1 VQVGASNIKI
11 HALGLLLRLG
21 ILSDSN
27 FLSSVYIS
35 LTLYSLSSL
44 FVSVDESL
52 LQVLV
57 GILGS
62 LFGLGAIL
70 AGAVVVVLSL
80 VVIMV
85 VTMAMTVLVA
95 DSVME
100 NLDLDEVKAKSH
112 DCDDHHYAR

>member
-1 VQVGASNIKI
+1 MQVGASNIKI

-70 AGAVVVVLSL
+70 AGAVVVV
-80 VVIMV
+80 VIMV

>member
-1 VQVGASNIKI
+1 MQVGASNIKI

-35 LTLYSLSSL
+35 LTLYSLGSL

-62 LFGLGAIL
+62 LFGLGTIL

-80 VVIMV
+80 VLIMV
-85 VTMAMTVLVA
+85 VTVLVA

>member
-1 VQVGASNIKI
+1 M
-11 HALGLLLRLG
+11 
-21 ILSDSN
+21 
-27 FLSSVYIS
+27 
-35 LTLYSLSSL
+35 
-44 FVSVDESL
+44 
-52 LQVLV
+52 
-57 GILGS
+57 
-62 LFGLGAIL
+62 
-70 AGAVVVVLSL
+70 VVVVSM

>member
-1 VQVGASNIKI
+1 M
-11 HALGLLLRLG
+11 
-21 ILSDSN
+21 SDSN
-27 FLSSVYIS
+27 FLSSVFMS
-35 LTLYSLSSL
+35 LTLYSFSSL

-70 AGAVVVVLSL
+70 AGAVVV
-80 VVIMV
+80 I
-85 VTMAMTVLVA
+85 VTMTVLVA

-100 NLDLDEVKAKSH
+100 NLDLNEVKAKSH
-112 DCDDHHYAR
+112 N

>member
-1 VQVGASNIKI
+1 
-11 HALGLLLRLG
+11 
-21 ILSDSN
+21 LSDSN
-27 FLSSVYIS
+27 FLSSVFMS
-35 LTLYSLSSL
+35 LTLYSFSSL

-70 AGAVVVVLSL
+70 AGAVVV
-80 VVIMV
+80 I
-85 VTMAMTVLVA
+85 VTMTVLVA

-100 NLDLDEVKAKSH
+100 NLDLNEVKAKSH
-112 DCDDHHYAR
+112 N

>member
-1 VQVGASNIKI
+1 MQVGASNIKI

-21 ILSDSN
+21 ILSNSDL
-27 FLSSVYIS
+27 LSSVFIS
-35 LTLYSLSSL
+35 LTLYSLGSL

-52 LQVLV
+52 LQVLI

-70 AGAVVVVLSL
+70 AGAVVV

>member
-1 VQVGASNIKI
+1 MQVGASNIKI

-21 ILSDSN
+21 LLSDSD
-27 FLSSVYIS
+27 FLSSVFMS
-35 LTLYSLSSL
+35 LTLYSLGSL

-52 LQVLV
+52 LQVLI

-70 AGAVVVVLSL
+70 AGAVVV

>member
-1 VQVGASNIKI
+1 MQVGASNIKI

-21 ILSDSN
+21 ILSNSDL
-27 FLSSVYIS
+27 LSSVFIS
-35 LTLYSLSSL
+35 LTLYSLGSL

-70 AGAVVVVLSL
+70 AGAVVV